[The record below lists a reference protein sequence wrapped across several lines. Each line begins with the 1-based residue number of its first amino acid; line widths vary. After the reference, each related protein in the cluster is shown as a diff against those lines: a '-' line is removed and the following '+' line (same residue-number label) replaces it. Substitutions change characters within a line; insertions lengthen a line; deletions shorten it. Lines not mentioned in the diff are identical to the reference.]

1 MSING
6 TVSTVTNYTTG
17 MIKSV
22 STTVLAN
29 PKIPALAIGILS
41 TYSLPTASAGPA
53 VEIGCMVTCSAAALV
68 HPAAAIWWTQC
79 MQFCALLGFAPTP

>member
-1 MSING
+1 MSITG
-6 TVSTVTNYTTG
+6 TLSTATNYSVG
-17 MIKSV
+17 MIKSAT
-22 STTVLAN
+22 TTVLAN
-29 PKIPALAIGILS
+29 PKITALAVGILS